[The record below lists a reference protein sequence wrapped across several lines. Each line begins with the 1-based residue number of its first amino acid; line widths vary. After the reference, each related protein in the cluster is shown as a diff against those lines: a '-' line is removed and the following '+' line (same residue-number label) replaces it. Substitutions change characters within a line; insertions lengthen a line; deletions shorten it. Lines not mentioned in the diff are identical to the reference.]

1 MGCLKSE
8 MERLLRKFLA
18 KFIKVSFIK
27 ENNADLTQLP
37 CCSDEA
43 QLPDLIAVG
52 MSARSYLAKKGKTY
66 LLLLHQDFSCKQF
79 YICMHIPSLKCNDC
93 Q

>member
-37 CCSDEA
+37 FCSVEA
-43 QLPDLIAVG
+43 QLPDDLIAVG
-52 MSARSYLAKKGKTY
+52 MSARSYLAEEEEN
-66 LLLLHQDFSCKQF
+66 
-79 YICMHIPSLKCNDC
+79 IPIATPSRFFL
-93 Q
+93 